1 MATGASSFPLLFE
14 ELGNRWKAPQ
24 GHVSFWVYLI
34 LAIILAGAIGIWVEV
49 YRAFNIDKFDAT
61 GIITAIY
68 TYFPAIAA
76 GSSIQLI
83 MELDREDEKHL
94 RSFSLFCGALILLLT
109 LPFFSGSKSIAWL
122 WSCGIAGALLSIWLW
137 WIANAYSKA
146 FQDFDPENPL
156 GGNTKKKLHG
166 NLQDFQT

>member
-1 MATGASSFPLLFE
+1 MAGATSSFPLLFA

-24 GHVSFWVYLI
+24 GQVSFWVYLI
-34 LAIILAGAIGIWVEV
+34 LAIILAGAIGVWVEV
-49 YRAFNIDKFDAT
+49 YRAFNAEKFDAA

-76 GSSIQLI
+76 GSAIQLI
-83 MELDREDEKHL
+83 MELDKEDEKHI
-94 RSFSLFCGALILLLT
+94 RSFSLFCGALVLLLT
-109 LPFFSGSKSIAWL
+109 LPFFSGTKSAGWL
-122 WSCGIAGALLSIWLW
+122 WSCGIAGAILSIWLW

-146 FQDFDPENPL
+146 VQDFDPENPL

-166 NLQDFQT
+166 DLQDFQT